1 MALTY
6 TWAVTGMKV
15 TKAGTLNN
23 YVVQTYW
30 TKTGT
35 DENGNTGTF
44 NGATPFT
51 PDPTQSDFVPYDQLT
66 QQIVLSWIQPLVVGA
81 FAEHVNGVIAK
92 QIAEKIDPVIDGD
105 LPWAPPPTPPSPP
118 PTTSEGLAP

>member
-1 MALTY
+1 MAITY

-15 TKAGTLNN
+15 TKVGTETD

-44 NGATPFT
+44 SGATPLDPN
-51 PDPTQSDFVPYDQLT
+51 PDQTDFVPYDQLPDE
-66 QQIVLSWIQPLVVGA
+66 QKRKDAIFKNIVA
-81 FAEHVNGVIAK
+81 A
-92 QIAEKIDPVIDGD
+92 
-105 LPWAPPPTPPSPP
+105 
-118 PTTSEGLAP
+118 LAA

>member
-1 MALTY
+1 MAITY

-15 TKAGTLNN
+15 TTIGDLQD

-44 NGATPFT
+44 SGATPLH
-51 PDPTQSDFVPYDQLT
+51 PDPTQPNFTPFDQLT
-66 QQIVLSWIQPLVVGA
+66 QAIVLSWIEPLVTGQY
-81 FAEHVNGVIAK
+81 EQHVNDVIAE
-92 QIAEKIDPVIDGD
+92 QIAAKINPVTQPD
-105 LPWAPPPTPPSPP
+105 LPWAPPTPPSPP
-118 PTTSEGLAP
+118 TP